1 MNTVDATYIQATVTE
16 TTIANLTAISTSNSS
31 RSSLNKF
38 SFVISDV
45 GATAAELIALQA
57 KTSVAVDADNIG
69 ATATGIEASS
79 ASDITSLYTGTVVP
93 TGIADAKIS
102 VNDTT
107 INATTLNTINGYT
120 TGDVTVTALT
130 ISGPVADIET
140 ALTASGSGIVY
151 SQTLAGAG
159 AIKATVTDTT
169 VDAAN
174 LVDVDGLTAGVV
186 TVSSSAT
193 SITGIIGEVQSA
205 FTAAQA
211 GTIAGL
217 GALNITLDDSSTT
230 ATESYAVADIHTL
243 IDTLTG
249 YTGKVTAT
257 VTEGTAAALS
267 HATTGVT
274 GTGHSLTITMSDAG
288 ATAVELNTIAAATVI
303 PVVLDSDGDAG
314 NAITTVESSAYA
326 DVLALFQNSSAFTG
340 LTASPVTVSDAITV
354 AQANALDALTTG
366 AITAT
371 ISDQSLAVH
380 LADLTGTGNA
390 YTTVVR

>member
-1 MNTVDATYIQATVTE
+1 MSLTISAAEVASFIANPSSFTGYSSGSHVIINGAISHTQATSLDAVDATYIQATVTE

-69 ATATGIEASS
+69 GTATGIEASS

-174 LVDVDGLTAGVV
+174 LVDVDV
-186 TVSSSAT
+186 
-193 SITGIIGEVQSA
+193 
-205 FTAAQA
+205 
-211 GTIAGL
+211 
-217 GALNITLDDSSTT
+217 
-230 ATESYAVADIHTL
+230 
-243 IDTLTG
+243 
-249 YTGKVTAT
+249 
-257 VTEGTAAALS
+257 
-267 HATTGVT
+267 
-274 GTGHSLTITMSDAG
+274 
-288 ATAVELNTIAAATVI
+288 
-303 PVVLDSDGDAG
+303 
-314 NAITTVESSAYA
+314 
-326 DVLALFQNSSAFTG
+326 
-340 LTASPVTVSDAITV
+340 
-354 AQANALDALTTG
+354 
-366 AITAT
+366 
-371 ISDQSLAVH
+371 
-380 LADLTGTGNA
+380 
-390 YTTVVR
+390 